1 MRSLSIGARPK
12 KIHHILWVFS
22 GKNVSKCLWLLLLL
36 KLLLFPLRWGSLPS
50 QKTLTHWLPFSNQLP
65 QKSATPLLTQ
75 QRSSRGSTLPPLSG
89 YNDEPRTLQWG
100 SLREGQVESWDFHP
114 YRAVMIPPPTMVSAE
129 WTLDLQPHSAVEGA
143 FPSPLWGGIRGGL
156 MESGLSPAPWW
167 QGHSL
172 LGVSRGFTGSGTPTS
187 TYLWVFWSAPHYKAT
202 VIKTVVLTFR
212 QQNRSESGNKH
223 KHQWP
228 TDLGREYQSHS
239 KGLSTVF
246 SKNGVGWPDNHVGN
260 KEAGTRHLP
269 PYIKMNSTW
278 INHLNITAKTKQ
290 LGENAGAK
298 LNNLG
303 FSNGFLNMMSEAKAV
318 T

>member
-1 MRSLSIGARPK
+1 MYQNA
-12 KIHHILWVFS
+12 
-22 GKNVSKCLWLLLLL
+22 LWLLLLL

-50 QKTLTHWLPFSNQLP
+50 QKTLPHWLPFSSQPP

-75 QRSSRGSTLPPLSG
+75 QRLSRGSTLPPLPG

-100 SLREGQVESWDFHP
+100 GLREGQVESWDFHP
-114 YRAVMIPPPTMVSAE
+114 YRAVMIPHPPWSVQTEPWLATPLSSRRC
-129 WTLDLQPHSAVEGA
+129 LSL
-143 FPSPLWGGIRGGL
+143 SPLRWYQGRPRGVRTL
-156 MESGLSPAPWW
+156 TSPVVTRPLPTWCQQRIHREW
-167 QGHSL
+167 YSHIHL
-172 LGVSRGFTGSGTPTS
+172 LVGV
-187 TYLWVFWSAPHYKAT
+187 WSDPHYKTT

-212 QQNRSESGNKH
+212 QQNRSESRNKH

-228 TDLGREYQSHS
+228 TDLGWEYQSHS

-260 KEAGTRHLP
+260 KEAGTQHLP

-278 INHLNITAKTKQ
+278 INHLSITAKTKP

-303 FSNGFLNMMSEAKAV
+303 FSNGLLNRISEAKAV